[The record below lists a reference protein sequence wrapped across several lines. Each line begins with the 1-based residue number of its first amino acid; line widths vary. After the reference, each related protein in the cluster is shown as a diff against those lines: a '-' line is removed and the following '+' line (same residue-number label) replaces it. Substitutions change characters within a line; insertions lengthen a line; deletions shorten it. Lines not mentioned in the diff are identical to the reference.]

1 MYRTMLMLLVAV
13 AIAAAAGCTGQSKP
27 STKPTDDHAGHGVAA
42 DKHDHGQSGH
52 AAGSAAELMI
62 STKPPQ
68 VRAGEAAALS
78 LMLHDATGKML
89 KAFDVTHEKLA
100 HLILIREGLDEFAHV
115 HPEVDALGNITIEY
129 TFTKAGKYH
138 VFLDYQPKGGTAATA
153 HQQINVEGEALAAPA
168 LEVNVPGDVPVD
180 GLTAKVDLKPGS
192 ESAVVTFDLRQSDGA
207 AVTDLEPYLG
217 AMGHLVVV
225 SADGAKY
232 VHAHPLTET
241 SGSSAVKF
249 EVHFPAPG
257 LYKLWGQFLRGG
269 QVVTVPA
276 VVEYQAP
283 EGSHQHSKG

>member
-1 MYRTMLMLLVAV
+1 MYRTTLMLLAAV

-27 STKPTDDHAGHGVAA
+27 STKPADDHAGHGVAA

-62 STKPPQ
+62 STKPQQ

-78 LMLHDATGKML
+78 LMVHDATGKML
-89 KAFDVTHEKLA
+89 KDFDVTHEKFA

-115 HPEVDALGNITIEY
+115 HPEVDAQGNITIEH

-138 VFLDYQPKGGTAATA
+138 VFLDDQPKGGAAATA
-153 HQQINVEGEALAAPA
+153 HQQISVEGDALAAPA
-168 LEVNVPGDVPVD
+168 LEVNAPGEVAVD
-180 GLTAKVDLKPGS
+180 GLTANVDLKPGS
-192 ESAVVTFDLRQSDGA
+192 ESAIVTFDLRQPDGA
-207 AVTDLEPYLG
+207 AVTNLEPYLG

-241 SGSSAVKF
+241 PGSSVVRF

-257 LYKLWGQFLRGG
+257 LYKLWGQFQRGG

-276 VVEYQAP
+276 VVEYHGP
-283 EGSHQHSKG
+283 EGSHSHSKG